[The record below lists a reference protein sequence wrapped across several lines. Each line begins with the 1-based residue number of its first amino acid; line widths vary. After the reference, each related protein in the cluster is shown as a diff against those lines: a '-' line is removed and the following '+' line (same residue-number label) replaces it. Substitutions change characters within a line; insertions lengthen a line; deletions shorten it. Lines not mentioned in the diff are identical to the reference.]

1 MLKTLTFI
9 RHNAIALLALFVAL
23 GGTSYA
29 ALNLPAGS
37 IGTRELHNG
46 AVTNKKLAN
55 AFSDAREVRRP
66 RHRGIRAALGACEP
80 VRPDPGRR

>member
-1 MLKTLTFI
+1 VLKTLTFV

-29 ALNLPAGS
+29 ALNIPAGS

-55 AFSDAREVRRP
+55 ASVTPAKFGLS
-66 RHRGIRAALGACEP
+66 RHRCRCIDAMVMVTGVG
-80 VRPDPGRR
+80 G